1 MNQHVAMT
9 PSQLRWRCRRGMLEL
24 DLLLSNFV
32 EIEYNQLSRDE
43 TALFSRLLDYSD
55 QTLLD
60 LLLDKTT
67 SDDVMI
73 SNLVGKIRRAL
84 HGESR

>member
-1 MNQHVAMT
+1 MT
-9 PSQLRWRCRRGMLEL
+9 LSQLRWRCRRGMLEL

-73 SNLVGKIRRAL
+73 SNLVGKIRRAI
-84 HGESR
+84 HGESI

>member
-1 MNQHVAMT
+1 MT

-73 SNLVGKIRRAL
+73 SNLVGKIRRAI

>member
-1 MNQHVAMT
+1 MS

-32 EIEYNQLSRDE
+32 EIEYNQLNRNE
-43 TALFSRLLDYSD
+43 TALFSSLLDYPD
-55 QTLLD
+55 QALLD

-73 SNLVGKIRRAL
+73 ANLVSKIRHAI
-84 HGESR
+84 HEETK